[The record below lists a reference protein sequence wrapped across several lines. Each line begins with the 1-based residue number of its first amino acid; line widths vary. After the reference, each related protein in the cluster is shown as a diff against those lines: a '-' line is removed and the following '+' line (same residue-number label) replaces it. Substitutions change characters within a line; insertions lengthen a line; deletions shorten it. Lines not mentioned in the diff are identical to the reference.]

1 MELTNHTKKNG
12 NSMHLKEKYE
22 EFAQELQDALSENK
36 KAMNRLKKLT
46 EQALEESGETI
57 AHAAKDMQKSV
68 KKNPWAYIGAAAGVA
83 LLTGFI
89 LGKKK

>member
-36 KAMNRLKKLT
+36 KVF
-46 EQALEESGETI
+46 S
-57 AHAAKDMQKSV
+57 HAAKDMQKSV